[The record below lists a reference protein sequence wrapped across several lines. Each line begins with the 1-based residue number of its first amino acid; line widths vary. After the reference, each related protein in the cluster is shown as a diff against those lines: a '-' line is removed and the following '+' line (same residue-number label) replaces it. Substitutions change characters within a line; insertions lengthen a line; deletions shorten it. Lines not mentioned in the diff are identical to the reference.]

1 MSAGFDVSVVI
12 PTHDAREYA
21 LEAVA
26 SALTQSLPAR
36 EILVIDDRSSDGTA
50 QALIERYG
58 DRIGEG
64 PGTRLR
70 IVSGAFGGAAA
81 ARNAGW
87 RAARSEWVALLDAD
101 DLWFPDKLA
110 TAAATLGRVPP
121 AGWFFSDGAFATLDG
136 AVHPSW
142 FALYADVPEPYAGHP
157 LAALLE
163 VNFILTSSLV
173 VRRSLLET
181 LGGFDETMSHAEDVD
196 LWIRM
201 ARRAPATAS
210 ARALVRYQHR
220 PGSLTRQTSPRL
232 LGSAALF
239 QRLAIDPGLPPDL
252 RRRARSRAAMARY
265 KLGFSHL
272 REGDGSGARPHLVA
286 AFRDPGRAVAAAGAW
301 ALSWLPRPMLQGLRS
316 QEWAKRTVAAPT
328 LHLRRVRL
336 ESEPGIGIAGGTR

>member
-1 MSAGFDVSVVI
+1 VNAGFQVSVVI
-12 PTHDAREYA
+12 PTHDARAYT

-26 SALTQSLPAR
+26 SALAQSLPPV
-36 EILVIDDRSSDGTA
+36 EIVVVDDRSTDGTA
-50 QALIERYG
+50 AALAERFA

-110 TAAATLGRVPP
+110 TAAATLGRVPE

-136 AVHPSW
+136 VVHPSW
-142 FALYADVPEPYAGHP
+142 FALYADVPESYTGHP

-173 VRRSLLET
+173 MRRSLLDA
-181 LGGFDETMSHAEDVD
+181 LGGFDESMTHAEDVD

-201 ARRAPATAS
+201 ARHAPATAS
-210 ARALVRYQHR
+210 TRALVRYQHR
-220 PGSLTRQTSPRL
+220 PGGLTRQTAPRL

-239 QRLAIDPGLPPDL
+239 QRLAGDSGLPADL
-252 RRRARSRAAMARY
+252 RRRARSRAALARY

-272 REGDGSGARPHLVA
+272 REGNGGAARPHLAA
-286 AFRDPGRAVAAAGAW
+286 AFADPDRAVAAAGAW
-301 ALSWLPRPMLQGLRS
+301 ALSWLPRAVLQGLRN
-316 QEWAKRTVAAPT
+316 QEWAKRKVAAPT
-328 LHLRRVRL
+328 LELRRVRL
-336 ESEPGIGIAGGTR
+336 ENEPLGNPGGAR